1 MDRVLFPGQVSSLQ
15 EEFRQEEG
23 LRGTHTVK
31 SDMQVLYSL
40 DSPSFIG
47 STCLT

>member
-23 LRGTHTVK
+23 LRGTRTVK
-31 SDMQVLYSL
+31 SDTQVLCSL
-40 DSPSFIG
+40 DSPSLIG
-47 STCLT
+47 STCVT